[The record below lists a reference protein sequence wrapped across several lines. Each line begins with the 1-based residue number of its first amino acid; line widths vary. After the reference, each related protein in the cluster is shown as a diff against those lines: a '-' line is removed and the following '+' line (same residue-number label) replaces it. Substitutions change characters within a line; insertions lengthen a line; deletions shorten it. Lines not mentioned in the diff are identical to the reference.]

1 MSIRN
6 LESLFNPKRI
16 AVIGASE
23 DPDSIG
29 YLVLRN
35 MIGTG
40 FKGVVYPV
48 HPSLEGVQGIKAY
61 KSIGA
66 ITEPVDLAVTAIPI
80 DDIPSTLEECGKK
93 KVKGVAIISPDFESK
108 VKDQQLFESQIMQ
121 LAVKYDFRVLG
132 PNTLGFIRPGINLNI
147 SLFPK
152 MPKKGNIAL
161 ISQSATLATA
171 LLDRAV
177 SKNVGFSYIVSLGTK
192 RDLGFS
198 DLIDF
203 LGVDPATRAI
213 IIYLEHIKRG
223 RKFMTAARSFARSKP
238 IVVVKSGTY
247 DISARVAQ
255 TQTGF
260 LAGDDKVYDA
270 AIKRA
275 GAVRVYD
282 TIDLFYIAE
291 TLAKQTRPKGKRL
304 AIITNAAAPAVL
316 AIDLLLRLEGELAR
330 LSEETT
336 GRLKQELPSVTKVQN
351 PVSLYTNAKPL
362 DYQTAIK
369 HCLKDPNVDGVLV
382 IHVPYFGTAPTETA
396 WVVAAASQGN
406 SSVPIFTVWMGDEM
420 VKPAREYLNA
430 KGIPTFVT
438 PEQAVRSFVY
448 MYRYDYNLQLLQET
462 PEAILQD
469 FAPDTGRSLEIFRKA
484 SEEKRSILEL
494 NEIKEILQ
502 IYGIPLITTRKTR
515 TEEEAMHT
523 AENLGYPVVLK
534 IDSAKIVHKLEKGG
548 VLLDLKDRSS
558 VQRAFRQIKKL
569 AADIGDPEAQ
579 VIVQPMILRH
589 SFELAIGAR
598 RDPTFG
604 AVIIFGTGGEL
615 FDAVRDYAVGLPPLN
630 QTLARRMM
638 AETKIVKYM
647 LTQEV
652 YKEMLGLLEETLV
665 RFSNLIVDCPFIKE
679 VDINPFVVT
688 GKEGLVLDAAMLIN
702 IEQMQEYEQIKVDI
716 CPSHLSIC
724 PYPFKYVKEV
734 MLEDGKSAVIRPI
747 RPEDEPLIYELFKAL
762 SEDTIMFRFCQRL
775 TDMPHE
781 KLVRYCQIDYDRELA
796 FVAVIR
802 ETPER
807 EKIIADIR
815 AIKMPDLETAEL
827 AILVA
832 DEWQGHGIGTMLME
846 YCIEIAAQ
854 SGINVI
860 YMEILK
866 TNSKMLHLSQ
876 ACGFKHAS
884 DEEDMVRVYRM
895 S

>member
-6 LESLFNPKRI
+6 LESFFNPKRI
-16 AVIGASE
+16 AVIGASD
-23 DPDSIG
+23 DPASIG
-29 YLVLRN
+29 YVVLRN
-35 MIGTG
+35 MIGKG

-48 HPSLEGVQGIKAY
+48 NPSLEAVQGIEAY
-61 KSIGA
+61 KSIGEIA
-66 ITEPVDLAVTAIPI
+66 EPVDLAVTAIPI

-336 GRLKQELPSVTKVQN
+336 G
-351 PVSLYTNAKPL
+351 
-362 DYQTAIK
+362 
-369 HCLKDPNVDGVLV
+369 
-382 IHVPYFGTAPTETA
+382 
-396 WVVAAASQGN
+396 
-406 SSVPIFTVWMGDEM
+406 
-420 VKPAREYLNA
+420 
-430 KGIPTFVT
+430 
-438 PEQAVRSFVY
+438 
-448 MYRYDYNLQLLQET
+448 
-462 PEAILQD
+462 
-469 FAPDTGRSLEIFRKA
+469 
-484 SEEKRSILEL
+484 
-494 NEIKEILQ
+494 
-502 IYGIPLITTRKTR
+502 
-515 TEEEAMHT
+515 
-523 AENLGYPVVLK
+523 
-534 IDSAKIVHKLEKGG
+534 
-548 VLLDLKDRSS
+548 
-558 VQRAFRQIKKL
+558 
-569 AADIGDPEAQ
+569 
-579 VIVQPMILRH
+579 
-589 SFELAIGAR
+589 
-598 RDPTFG
+598 
-604 AVIIFGTGGEL
+604 
-615 FDAVRDYAVGLPPLN
+615 
-630 QTLARRMM
+630 
-638 AETKIVKYM
+638 
-647 LTQEV
+647 
-652 YKEMLGLLEETLV
+652 
-665 RFSNLIVDCPFIKE
+665 
-679 VDINPFVVT
+679 
-688 GKEGLVLDAAMLIN
+688 
-702 IEQMQEYEQIKVDI
+702 
-716 CPSHLSIC
+716 
-724 PYPFKYVKEV
+724 
-734 MLEDGKSAVIRPI
+734 
-747 RPEDEPLIYELFKAL
+747 
-762 SEDTIMFRFCQRL
+762 
-775 TDMPHE
+775 
-781 KLVRYCQIDYDRELA
+781 
-796 FVAVIR
+796 
-802 ETPER
+802 
-807 EKIIADIR
+807 
-815 AIKMPDLETAEL
+815 
-827 AILVA
+827 
-832 DEWQGHGIGTMLME
+832 
-846 YCIEIAAQ
+846 
-854 SGINVI
+854 
-860 YMEILK
+860 
-866 TNSKMLHLSQ
+866 
-876 ACGFKHAS
+876 
-884 DEEDMVRVYRM
+884 
-895 S
+895 